1 MIQFL
6 LKKEDSMK
14 QNRCKELCKIKNIS
28 ELAFAR
34 LIGVS
39 QEHAKMILDEKIE
52 LNDEKLILRI
62 CEVLTVDPAFLL
74 KKDREFYGNL

>member
-1 MIQFL
+1 
-6 LKKEDSMK
+6 MK
-14 QNRCKELCKIKNIS
+14 QNRCKDLIMIKNIS

-62 CEVLTVDPAFLL
+62 CEVLEVDPDFLL
-74 KKDREFYGNL
+74 KKDREFYGSL